1 MFGTKVLLATDGS
14 PESGRAARMAVGLAN
29 GLGLELHAVHVASIP
44 SVYAL
49 SETAILDPEVR
60 ERLHDM
66 AEQDA
71 RERLDEEVEKI
82 REAGGKVA
90 GAHPGV
96 GRADAEVVRL
106 AEEMGAG
113 LVALGSRGFGPVR
126 RAAMGSVAL
135 PGVRPAA
142 RPVVVVR
149 GEKGSSLP
157 GRILLALDGSK
168 EAHAA
173 ARAAAEISRATGS
186 ELDLVQVL
194 QAGPLPYPHYYAMD
208 KYEADLE
215 RAEGIS
221 RTFLEKQAK
230 RMESDGVTVA
240 GVRVRTG
247 NPDHEVVKL
256 AEELDAGLI
265 MLGSRGLGG
274 VKRALLGSV
283 SDSVVRHAHCPV
295 LVVRGEGRE

>member
-14 PESGRAARMAVGLAN
+14 RESGRAARMAVGLAN
-29 GLGLELHAVHVASIP
+29 GLGLELHAVYVASIP

-71 RERLDEEVEKI
+71 RERLDEEVGKI
-82 REAGGKVA
+82 REAGGKVV
-90 GAHPGV
+90 GVHPGV

-106 AEEMGAG
+106 AEELGAG
-113 LVALGSRGFGPVR
+113 LVVLGSRGFGPLR
-126 RAAMGSVAL
+126 RAAMGSVSL
-135 PGVRPAA
+135 SVVRHAHC
-142 RPVVVVR
+142 PVLVVR
-149 GEKGSSLP
+149 GEKEPLP

-173 ARAAAEISRATGS
+173 ARAATEISHATGS
-186 ELDLVQVL
+186 ELHLVQVL

-208 KYEADLE
+208 KYEADLG
-215 RAEGIS
+215 RAEGAS
-221 RTFLEKQAK
+221 RAFLEKQAK
-230 RMESDGVTVA
+230 RMESDGATVA

-247 NPDHEVVKL
+247 NPDHEIVKL

-295 LVVRGEGRE
+295 LVVRGEGRG